1 MKKINVAVGAI
12 AGVAVGT
19 LLGVLIAPD
28 KGTETRKKISTK
40 SKDAA
45 DSIKNKFVDV
55 INRNGSKEKA
65 PQMQDQGEIN

>member
-1 MKKINVAVGAI
+1 MKKISVAIGAV

-19 LLGVLIAPD
+19 LLGVLFAPD

-55 INRNGSKEKA
+55 INRNGAKAKA
-65 PQMQDQGEIN
+65 PQMQDQGEVN